1 MPHGFCHHIGGSRSW
16 FLQLYIVIGSFPINE
31 NKITSVCNPILLL
44 SHARRL
50 DPSLG
55 WAVTKMASLAKLT
68 APVLLAGKSLRT
80 LGLRSFCAPVMSP
93 RGKILDFSTEP
104 LV

>member
-1 MPHGFCHHIGGSRSW
+1 M
-16 FLQLYIVIGSFPINE
+16 
-31 NKITSVCNPILLL
+31 CNPILLS

-55 WAVTKMASLAKLT
+55 WAVTMMASLAKIAT
-68 APVLLAGKSLRT
+68 PVLLVGKSMRT
-80 LGLRSFCAPVMSP
+80 LGLRLFCAPVMSP
-93 RGKILDFSTEP
+93 RGEILGFLIKP